1 MGLRE
6 RLLNQKGGERPYK
19 EVKNWRERGARRC
32 ARRKGGRERLRKKKK
47 EGYASREGTRRE
59 GWMGWDRR

>member
-19 EVKNWRERGARRC
+19 EVKKLGRRRD
-32 ARRKGGRERLRKKKK
+32 A
-47 EGYASREGTRRE
+47 TRRE
-59 GWMGWDRR
+59 DKRGEKREKEKKKIRVRVEGGDEEGGMDGMG